1 MKTGKEPLSINH
13 LLDKKKFV
21 EQKKRKKAQKI
32 AYKRTKKV
40 DETRVVNQVKRETKE
55 GLKEK
60 RRKKYEPR

>member
-40 DETRVVNQVKRETKE
+40 DETRVVNQVKGKP
-55 GLKEK
+55 
-60 RRKKYEPR
+60 RKG